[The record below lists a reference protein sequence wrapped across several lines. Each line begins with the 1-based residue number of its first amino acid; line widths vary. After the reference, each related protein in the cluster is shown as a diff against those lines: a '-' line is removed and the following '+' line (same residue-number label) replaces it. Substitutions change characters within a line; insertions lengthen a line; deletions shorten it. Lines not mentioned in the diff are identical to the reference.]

1 MRRIVLAVAV
11 GLLAGSA
18 VAQNAVDNGAVQRKI
33 QQLEV
38 DVYGPPVTIYV
49 LGLKDS
55 EGEGIQY
62 AEYRIATNDGI
73 DQWCRTEQFDL
84 IVTPGGASLTF
95 TPEIE
100 ESCPEPRQVTV
111 VCRVRGDRTGYQ
123 DTCNHR
129 VNYHGVGQNAHDMA
143 REMWEMD
150 CSVAVGEFAAD
161 DAWGRAFLSHS
172 QYTQPAN

>member
-1 MRRIVLAVAV
+1 MRRILLAVAV

-18 VAQNAVDNGAVQRKI
+18 VAQNAVDNGAVQRDI

-49 LGLKDS
+49 AGVEDS
-55 EGEGIQY
+55 EGIQY
-62 AEYRIATNDGI
+62 AEYHIETDDGI
-73 DQWCRTEQFDL
+73 GQWCRTEQFDL
-84 IVTPGGASLTF
+84 IVTPGGASLAF

-111 VCRVRGDRTGYQ
+111 VCRERGNRTGYQ
-123 DTCNHR
+123 DSCNERTTYHGDGQ
-129 VNYHGVGQNAHDMA
+129 NYHYLA

-150 CSVAVGEFAAD
+150 CSIAVGEFAYS
-161 DAWGRAFLSHS
+161 DAWGRAFMWRS
-172 QYTQPAN
+172 QYTQPAH